1 MVRDSKSIG
10 VDVRATRYASV
21 DLLRGASILVM
32 LVLHAIMDT
41 LDVEYNLA
49 RLESGAIINILALK
63 VILVTQLD
71 LLTSDN

>member
-1 MVRDSKSIG
+1 VH
-10 VDVRATRYASV
+10 
-21 DLLRGASILVM
+21 RGASILVM